1 MSLLEVAIATALLT
15 VVALGVAPLLAVAVR
30 SNLMSRLQL
39 DATAAATERME
50 QLIATPFDGPV
61 SPSDSLTVDYSDFS
75 DIVASPAGSLR
86 RRWSITPAPFDP
98 DNTRIFSVRVS
109 ASGTP
114 ALAAWT
120 TIRTRTAP

>member
-86 RRWSITPAPFDP
+86 RRWSITPASFDP

-109 ASGTP
+109 ASGMP
-114 ALAAWT
+114 VLAAWT
-120 TIRTRTAP
+120 TIRTRIAP